1 MNHVEKSTDVA
12 VPVRTAYNQWTQFEE
27 FPLFMEGV
35 KEVRQLDD
43 KHLFW
48 RAEIAGKEVH
58 WDAEITHQ
66 EPDKSIGWRSTS
78 GAANEGLVTFRSLG
92 PDQTRVTLRLQW
104 EPEGLE
110 QKAGSW
116 MGIVSKR
123 ISGDLE
129 RFKKFIEE
137 RGRET
142 GAWRGEIAGG
152 QVKKPGTMQ
161 AGF

>member
-1 MNHVEKSTDVA
+1 MKNREEFERPRIEKSIDVA
-12 VPVRTAYNQWTQFEE
+12 VPVSVAYNQWTQFEE

-78 GAANEGLVTFRSLG
+78 PHRPARVPAPTRLKDPTAGLRELQTLLDEG
-92 PDQTRVTLRLQW
+92 
-104 EPEGLE
+104 
-110 QKAGSW
+110 
-116 MGIVSKR
+116 R
-123 ISGDLE
+123 ISQAEYAE
-129 RFKKFIEE
+129 RRNAIID
-137 RGRET
+137 
-142 GAWRGEIAGG
+142 AI
-152 QVKKPGTMQ
+152 
-161 AGF
+161 